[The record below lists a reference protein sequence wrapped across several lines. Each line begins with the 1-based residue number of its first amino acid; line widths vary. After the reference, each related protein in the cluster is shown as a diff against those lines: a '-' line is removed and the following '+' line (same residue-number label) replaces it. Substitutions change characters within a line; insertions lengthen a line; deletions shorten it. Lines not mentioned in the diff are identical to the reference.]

1 MNWYDYIIIYLF
13 SIVTILISILSY
25 GKLSNNK
32 FVLNFK
38 CIIILVLSGLCIT
51 LNTYF
56 ISGASRAFIGFLVI
70 LIDNYFIYGDDL
82 NSMFINTSLCYLL
95 ELVIEIVFSI
105 LLIPSGVISLKS
117 FDKNILLKGI
127 FSILTVSLPYF
138 ILSINKIRN
147 FFKKI
152 IKPLNKP
159 ILSFVLIIS
168 GLIALAI
175 LSYKFVTNFTKAVYL
190 DNILLLLFFGILV
203 SIIIYNRYLIYNEVK
218 KTEEL
223 LELITKYEERNDE
236 YRAYK
241 HELLN
246 NLLTLR
252 SFKNKNSKEFDS
264 TLNELISQYN
274 NKSFGIKNIYKL
286 PIGLKGLIYYKISD
300 IENGDYNVLVNISK
314 QVSINLEEQDHKE
327 YISLC
332 KITGIVLDNAIE
344 AMKLSK
350 DKFLNIEVY
359 NEKKN
364 TIIEVNNSFESKNT
378 DIDKIYNKNYSSKGK
393 NRGLGLYL
401 AKMLLKKSKYL
412 DMEQRVENNIFY
424 TKIYIK

>member
-1 MNWYDYIIIYLF
+1 MSWYDYIIIYLF

-25 GKLSNNK
+25 GKLTDNK
-32 FVLNFK
+32 LIVNLKLF
-38 CIIILVLSGLCIT
+38 LVLIISSLCVT
-51 LNTYF
+51 LNIYF
-56 ISGASRAFIGFLVI
+56 VGGASRAYISFLII
-70 LIDNYFIYGDDL
+70 LLNNYFVYGDDIDTI
-82 NSMFINTSLCYLL
+82 FINTMVCYLM
-95 ELVIEIVFSI
+95 ELVVEIVISVT
-105 LLIPSGVISLKS
+105 LLPAGIISLKL
-117 FDKNILLKGI
+117 FDENILLKVI
-127 FSILTVSLPYF
+127 FSMITMFIPYIILCV
-138 ILSINKIRN
+138 KKVKN
-147 FFKKI
+147 FLKKI
-152 IKPLNKP
+152 INTLNKP
-159 ILSFVLIIS
+159 FLTMVIMLL
-168 GLIALAI
+168 ALFFLCI
-175 LSYKFVTNFTKAVYL
+175 LSYKFVKNFSEKAYF
-190 DNILLLLFFGILV
+190 DNVLLLLFFVILI
-203 SIIIYNRYLIYNEVK
+203 SIIIYNRYLINNEVK

-236 YRAYK
+236 HRAYK

-359 NEKKN
+359 NEKEN

-412 DMEQRVENNIFY
+412 DMEQRVESNIFY

>member
-25 GKLSNNK
+25 GKLSDNK

-38 CIIILVLSGLCIT
+38 FIIILVLSGLCIT

-56 ISGASRAFIGFLVI
+56 TSGASRAFIGFLVI
-70 LIDNYFIYGDDL
+70 LTDNYFIYGDDS

-105 LLIPSGVISLKS
+105 LLIPSGIISLKS
-117 FDKNILLKGI
+117 FDENILLKGI
-127 FSILTVSLPYF
+127 FSILTVSIPYF
-138 ILSINKIRN
+138 ILSINRVKN

-152 IKPLNKP
+152 IKSLNKP
-159 ILSFVLIIS
+159 ILSFLLIVS
-168 GLIALAI
+168 GLVGLAI

-190 DNILLLLFFGILV
+190 DNILLLLFFVILM
-203 SIIIYNRYLIYNEVK
+203 SIIVYNRYIINNEVK

-236 YRAYK
+236 HRAYK

-246 NLLTLR
+246 NLLALKA
-252 SFKNKNSKEFDS
+252 FKNKNSKEFD
-264 TLNELISQYN
+264 LALDELISQYN
-274 NKSFGIKNIYKL
+274 SKSFGIKNIYKL
-286 PIGLKGLIYYKISD
+286 PVGLKGLIYYKISD
-300 IENGDYNVLVNISK
+300 IENEDYNVLVNISK
-314 QVSINLEEQDHKE
+314 QVSIDLEKHDHRE

-344 AMKLSK
+344 AMKISN

-359 NEKKN
+359 KEKKN
-364 TIIEVNNSFESKNT
+364 TIIEINNSFDDKNT

-424 TKIYIK
+424 TRIYVK

>member
-1 MNWYDYIIIYLF
+1 MSWYDYIIIYLF
-13 SIVTILISILSY
+13 SIVTILISIMSY
-25 GKLSNNK
+25 GKLIDNK
-32 FVLNFK
+32 LVVNLKLF
-38 CIIILVLSGLCIT
+38 LVLILSSLCVT
-51 LNTYF
+51 LNIYF
-56 ISGASRAFIGFLVI
+56 VSGASRAYISFLII
-70 LIDNYFIYGDDL
+70 LIDNYFVYGDDIDTV
-82 NSMFINTSLCYLL
+82 FINTMVCYLM
-95 ELVIEIVFSI
+95 ELVIEIVISI
-105 LLIPSGVISLKS
+105 SLLPTGIISLKS
-117 FDKNILLKGI
+117 FDENILLKVV
-127 FSILTVSLPYF
+127 FSMITMFIPYI
-138 ILSINKIRN
+138 ILSIKKIKN
-147 FFKKI
+147 FLKKI
-152 IKPLNKP
+152 INTLNKP
-159 ILSFVLIIS
+159 FLTMIIM
-168 GLIALAI
+168 LLALFFLCI
-175 LSYKFVTNFTKAVYL
+175 LSYKFVRNFSEKAYV
-190 DNILLLLFFGILV
+190 DNVLLLLFFVILI
-203 SIIIYNRYLIYNEVK
+203 SIIIYNRYLINNEVK

-236 YRAYK
+236 HRAYK

-246 NLLTLR
+246 NLLTLK
-252 SFKNKNSKEFDS
+252 SFKNKNSKEFNLALD
-264 TLNELISQYN
+264 ELISQYN

-359 NEKKN
+359 KEKKN

-412 DMEQRVENNIFY
+412 DMEQKAENDIFY